1 MDSNISEM
9 DFNGEM
15 QDLYKEVARFS
26 ETTGYFY
33 GAILAAINSVNP
45 TYDIQKMNISKFYEE
60 AQNEGTIQEA
70 YDKLEETLKEITE
83 ISVISRVETIIERME
98 TYRNLLSDFGEWI
111 DTKNASQDSKFFYE
125 DMCNEME
132 TLERII

>member
-1 MDSNISEM
+1 
-9 DFNGEM
+9 
-15 QDLYKEVARFS
+15 
-26 ETTGYFY
+26 
-33 GAILAAINSVNP
+33 
-45 TYDIQKMNISKFYEE
+45 MNISKFYEE